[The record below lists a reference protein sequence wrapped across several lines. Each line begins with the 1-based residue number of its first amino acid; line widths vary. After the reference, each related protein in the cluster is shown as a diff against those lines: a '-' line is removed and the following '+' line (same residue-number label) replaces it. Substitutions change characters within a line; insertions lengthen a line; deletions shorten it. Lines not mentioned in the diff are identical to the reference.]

1 MRLLGALCAAVFVCL
16 VAGCGGSEGGS
27 GAGGAAAAA
36 GGRTVGVSL
45 RTRSHDFYKD
55 LEAGMVEE
63 AAQQNITLVIQAA
76 EADATTQARQI
87 EDFVTR
93 KVDAIVVIPCESDTV
108 AANLR
113 AAAAAKIPVF
123 TADIAAT
130 GADVVSHV
138 ASDNHLGGKLAGE
151 AMAKLLGGPGKV
163 IIIDHPSV
171 SSVQDRVRGFE
182 EAIAAHPGIEI
193 VGKPSSDGE
202 RVKAQAVMEDA
213 LTRHPDLRGVFGIN
227 DDSALGALRAV
238 EAAGRKGIVIIGY
251 DATPEA
257 QAAIQRGSALMADV
271 IQYPKRIGAMTIDAV
286 VKHLDGGQVAK
297 ITPVDVGIVDAESL
311 ATPK

>member
-1 MRLLGALCAAVFVCL
+1 MRRLGAVLVSFVL
-16 VAGCGGSEGGS
+16 ALAAGCGKPEPAAPGG
-27 GAGGAAAAA
+27 GKV
-36 GGRTVGVSL
+36 VGVSL

-55 LEAGMVEE
+55 LEAGLVEE
-63 AAQQNITLVIQAA
+63 ASKRGLKLVIQSA
-76 EADATTQARQI
+76 EADATVQARQL

-93 KVDAIVVIPCESDTV
+93 KVDAIVVIPCESGTV

-113 AAAAAKIPVF
+113 AAAAAKVPVF
-123 TADIAAT
+123 TADIAAQ

-138 ASDNHLGGKLAGE
+138 ASDNHLGGTLAG
-151 AMAKLLGGPGKV
+151 AKMAALLGNKGKV
-163 IIIDHPSV
+163 IVIDHPSV

-182 EAIAAHPGIEI
+182 EALKGTGVTI

-213 LTRHPDLRGVFGIN
+213 LTRHPDLAGVFGIN

-238 EAAGRKGIVIIGY
+238 EAAGRKGITILGY

-257 QAAIQRGSALMADV
+257 QAAIRRGSALQADV
-271 IQYPKRIGAMTIDAV
+271 VQYPKRIGAMTIEAV
-286 VKHLDGGQVAK
+286 AKHLAGEQVPK
-297 ITPVDVGIVDAESL
+297 LTPVEVGIVDAESL
-311 ATPK
+311 AKSK